1 MRKEL
6 LRQITL
12 SMAAMDPM
20 VWSYYMSAMLE
31 EREHQE
37 EQIVPVV
44 RNREARVEAE
54 RRTAA

>member
-1 MRKEL
+1 
-6 LRQITL
+6 
-12 SMAAMDPM
+12 M
-20 VWSYYMSAMLE
+20 VWSYYMSARLE